1 MKHFFLIFLINF
13 SIITYCQTADEFRW
27 KGIEKAQEKKYIA
40 AIALFNEALKLE
52 PNSSNIYTLR
62 GDAKF
67 ELKDY
72 EGAISD
78 YSNALKLD
86 GSKYLYLTRGNSKA
100 KNKDY
105 NGAIADY
112 NKYIQIEEA
121 KDLDAMVYYYRGIA
135 KSELKD
141 FFGAIN
147 DYDKAIS
154 HFNDADEF
162 YTPSVNKNRYGYIM
176 NSYFNIAWILTQMN
190 SLKDKDGKVL
200 YYPTKNKLESLLESY
215 LESENYEDACVVRDQ
230 LKSI

>member
-112 NKYIQIEEA
+112 NKYIQIECVICGSIFGC
-121 KDLDAMVYYYRGIA
+121 DAVFEIAVVNASGINGV
-135 KSELKD
+135 L
-141 FFGAIN
+141 FGGVTGISPVLLN
-147 DYDKAIS
+147 DI
-154 HFNDADEF
+154 
-162 YTPSVNKNRYGYIM
+162 PS
-176 NSYFNIAWILTQMN
+176 S
-190 SLKDKDGKVL
+190 S
-200 YYPTKNKLESLLESY
+200 
-215 LESENYEDACVVRDQ
+215 
-230 LKSI
+230 SIF